1 MSEANKAVSRRVFEI
16 FNSGDVDVFE
26 EILAPGFV
34 NHDPS
39 APPGLEGVKQQVLLY
54 RGAFPDLEVRVEDQ
68 IAEGDRVVSRWS
80 ARGTHRGDLL
90 GIAPTGKQG
99 TATGITIDR
108 LEGGKIVESW
118 TNWDTLGLLQQLGAV
133 PELAR
138 V

>member
-16 FNSGDVDVFE
+16 FNSGDVDLFD
-26 EILAPGFV
+26 EIVTPDFV

-39 APPGLEGVKQQVLLY
+39 AAPGVEGAKQQTLLY
-54 RGAFPDLEVRVEDQ
+54 RSAFPDLEVRVEDQ

-90 GIAPTGKQG
+90 GIAPTGKQT

-118 TNWDTLGLLQQLGAV
+118 TNWDTLGLLQQ
-133 PELAR
+133 
-138 V
+138 